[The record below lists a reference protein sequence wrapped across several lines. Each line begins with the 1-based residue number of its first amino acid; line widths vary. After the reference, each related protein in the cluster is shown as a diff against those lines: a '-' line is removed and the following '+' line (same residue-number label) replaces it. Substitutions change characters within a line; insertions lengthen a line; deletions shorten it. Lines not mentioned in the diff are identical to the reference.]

1 MQVTFGMYLDGAPW
15 SHKEVSSGE
24 VQVGPLGLLSLLE
37 TKLGLTG
44 PVVHPAVRIDQYMH
58 RMKLQDHPDKW
69 FHTSFN
75 ADAWSTAK
83 QMLAWRDELVEAGW
97 TGGTDESMSL
107 RLRAL
112 AELEGTDLPLAMG
125 KEDRLQEVLRR
136 LKSIDS
142 IAIAHIYLQED
153 FELLPPVWKKLF
165 DQLQDMGVRINVVT
179 AIQQRQRPPSNLE
192 SVQTIL
198 LGKGHATTI
207 KDNDDSLLLI
217 KASDEWEAAENLALW
232 LAAGEENNQAV
243 TIICGSDTGV
253 LDQALERHGFPQL
266 GSSEHSQWRASLQVL
281 PLVLANAWKPVDVLR
296 LVELLSLP
304 LAPVPG
310 YAARHLLRA
319 LRKEPGVSGTAWQK
333 ALESIADVFKKNAD
347 KKRTPAG
354 FVAQLDGLLA
364 KDRYLPDSGIPE
376 EKLKERCQW
385 VVEWLAWR
393 IEKDPFLAEAV
404 SHCREMQKLAEG
416 KGNIPRVAVERMLD
430 SVIGVGGTAPDRFE
444 QAAPWQ
450 VVRHPGKIIKPC
462 KTVIW
467 WDFID
472 PLTRASVYWSK
483 SEREDLLKL
492 GIELEDSRTFRN
504 REAIAWMRGFQ
515 HAEDH
520 FLMFY
525 PRNMYGG
532 VVYHHPFWDE
542 IRNGAIKAQPDMHED
557 DITACLIRECKDIQ
571 DKGRWKLAERTITL
585 QMAKSKALKT
595 MSAFYEIPK
604 DTITMPASISYS
616 QMSTMIACP
625 MKWVLQYHAGL
636 SLPDTQIVPSG
647 NQMIGTF
654 CHRIVQELYFEPVK
668 DWTPEE
674 AETRAGE
681 LYDSLVGSMASE
693 LLLEG
698 NELENIRYKSA
709 IVTAVRELVT
719 AISRLNLAVEKS
731 EERLEGNLDGI
742 PFTGYA
748 DLLLRDKEGN
758 PFILDM
764 KWSGSSRYRREEVEQ
779 GDALQLA
786 TYSWLLKAANLESM
800 VHSAYF
806 MLAQGELLSDSDL
819 LQDEAL
825 PSEYTHEE
833 IWEMG
838 VKSWNQCVIALS
850 SGRVEAGGVKVR
862 LLRDSEGIKEDK
874 IQENL
879 KSECVDRGMLYQRP
893 LTLQKWYKGE
903 DGEWKTTYSLGLN
916 DIFKAILCLIKSY
929 EYMLMGGEEAEAVNF
944 GS

>member
-1 MQVTFGMYLDGAPW
+1 MQITFGMYLDGVLW
-15 SHKEVSSGE
+15 SQKRASFGE

-44 PVVHPAVRIDQYMH
+44 PVIHPAVRIDQYMH
-58 RMKLQDHPDKW
+58 RMELQDHPDKW

-97 TGGTDESMSL
+97 RGETDESMSP
-107 RLRAL
+107 RLQAL
-112 AELEGTDLPLAMG
+112 AEFEKTDLPLAMG
-125 KEDRLQEVLRR
+125 QEDRLREVLRQ
-136 LKSIDS
+136 LKRIDS
-142 IAIAHIYLQED
+142 ISIAHIYLQED
-153 FELLPPVWKKLF
+153 FNLLPPVWKKLF
-165 DQLQDMGVRINVVT
+165 DQLRDLGVPIHFAT
-179 AIQQRQRPPSNLE
+179 AIQDRKQPSSNLA

-198 LGKGHATTI
+198 SGKTHSTSI
-207 KDNDDSLLLI
+207 KDNDDSLLLV
-217 KASDEWEAAENLALW
+217 KVSDEWEAAENLALW
-232 LAAGEENNQAV
+232 LAAEEGNNQEG
-243 TIICGSDTGV
+243 TIICGSDTDV
-253 LDQALERHGFPQL
+253 LDQALERHGLPQL
-266 GSSEHSQWRASLQVL
+266 GSSESSQWRASLQVL
-281 PLVLANAWKPVDVLR
+281 PLVLANVWKPVDLYR
-296 LVELLSLP
+296 LVELLSLT

-319 LRKEPGVSGTAWQK
+319 LSKEPGVSGNAWNN
-333 ALESIADVFKKNAD
+333 ALETISEEYKEKENNKNSVG
-347 KKRTPAG
+347 KKRTPAE
-354 FVAQLDGLLA
+354 FVAQLDSFLG
-364 KDRYLPDSGIPE
+364 KDRYYPDSGIPE

-385 VVEWLAWR
+385 VIEWLAWR
-393 IEKDPFLAEAV
+393 IEKAPFLAEAV

-430 SVIGVGGTAPDRFE
+430 SIIGVGGTAPDRFE

-450 VVRHPGKIIKPC
+450 VVRHLGQIIKPC
-462 KTVIW
+462 KTAIW

-483 SEREDLLKL
+483 SEREELLKL

-525 PRNMYGG
+525 PGNMYGEA
-532 VVYHHPFWDE
+532 VYHHPFWDE

-557 DITACLIRECKDIQ
+557 DITGCLIREHKDIQ
-571 DKGRWKLAERTITL
+571 DKGRWKLAARSIKL
-585 QMAKSKALKT
+585 QKAKSKTLKA
-595 MSAFYEIPK
+595 MAASYEIPK

-636 SLPDTQIVPSG
+636 SLPDTQTFPSG

-654 CHRIVQELYFEPVK
+654 CHRIVQELYSEPIQQLR
-668 DWTPEE
+668 PEE
-674 AETRAGE
+674 AEKRTGE

-698 NELENIRYKSA
+698 NELDNIRYKSA
-709 IVTAVRELVT
+709 IVNAVRELVT
-719 AISRLNLAVEKS
+719 AISKLDLLVERS
-731 EERLEGNLDGI
+731 EERLEGSLDGI

-764 KWSGSSRYRREEVEQ
+764 KWSGSSRYRKEEVEQ
-779 GDALQLA
+779 GEALQLA
-786 TYSWLLKAANLESM
+786 TYSWLLKSANPESM

-819 LQDEAL
+819 LQEEAL
-825 PSEYTHEE
+825 VSKYTREE

-838 VKSWNQCVIALS
+838 VKSWNQCVIDLN
-850 SGRVEAGGVKVR
+850 SGRVEAGGVKLR
-862 LLRDSEGIKEDK
+862 LIGESEGIKEDK
-874 IQENL
+874 IKQNL
-879 KSECVDRGMLYQRP
+879 KSECVARGMLYQGP
-893 LTLQKWYKGE
+893 LCGFCDFSVLCGMKG
-903 DGEWKTTYSLGLN
+903 TVS
-916 DIFKAILCLIKSY
+916 
-929 EYMLMGGEEAEAVNF
+929 
-944 GS
+944 

>member
-1 MQVTFGMYLDGAPW
+1 MQITFGMYLDGAPW
-15 SHKEVSSGE
+15 SQKQASSGE

-44 PVVHPAVRIDQYMH
+44 PEVHAAVRIDQFMH
-58 RMKLQDHPDKW
+58 RMELQDHPDKW

-83 QMLAWRDELVEAGW
+83 QMLTWRDELIEAGW
-97 TGGTDESMSL
+97 TGEADESMSL
-107 RLRAL
+107 RLQAL
-112 AELEGTDLPLAMG
+112 AELEKTDLPLDMG
-125 KEDRLQEVLRR
+125 REDRIHEVLKK
-136 LKSIDS
+136 LKSINS
-142 IAIAHIYLQED
+142 IPISHIYLQED
-153 FELLPPVWKKLF
+153 SNLLPPVWKKLF
-165 DQLQDMGVRINVVT
+165 DQFRDMGVSFHFVT
-179 AIQQRQRPPSNLE
+179 AIQDRKKPSSNLV

-198 LGKGHATTI
+198 SGKTHSTSI
-207 KDNDDSLLLI
+207 KENDESLVLI

-232 LAAGEENNQAV
+232 LSTEGDNNQEV
-243 TIICGSDTGV
+243 TIICGSDTDV
-253 LDQALERHGFPQL
+253 LDQALERHGLPQL
-266 GSSEHSQWRASLQVL
+266 GSSQSTQWRASLQIL
-281 PLVLANAWKPVDVLR
+281 PLVIANAWTPVDLYR
-296 LVELLSLP
+296 LVELLSSP
-304 LAPVPG
+304 LAPVPR

-319 LRKEPGVSGTAWQK
+319 LAKEPGVSGDAWNK
-333 ALESIADVFKKNAD
+333 ALEAIANGHKEKADNKNSANKK
-347 KKRTPAG
+347 KTPAEFIG
-354 FVAQLDGLLA
+354 ELNSFLVI
-364 KDRYLPDSGIPE
+364 DRYSPDSGIPE

-385 VVEWLAWR
+385 VIEWLAWR
-393 IEKDPFLAEAV
+393 IENDPFLADAV
-404 SHCREMQKLAEG
+404 SHCREMQKLVEG

-450 VVRHPGKIIKPC
+450 VVRHPGQITKSCKI
-462 KTVIW
+462 VIW

-472 PLTRASVYWSK
+472 PLIKASVYWSK

-492 GIELEDSRTFRN
+492 GVELEDSRTYRS
-504 REAIAWMRGFQ
+504 REAVAWMRGFQ

-525 PRNMYGG
+525 PANIYGE

-542 IRNGAIKAQPDMHED
+542 VRNGAIKAQPDMNED
-557 DITACLIRECKDIQ
+557 GIIACLIRDCKDLQ
-571 DKGRWKLAERTITL
+571 DKNRWKLAGRAITL
-585 QMAKSKALKT
+585 QKVKSTALKK
-595 MSAFYEIPK
+595 MEAFYEIPK
-604 DTITMPASISYS
+604 NKIIIPESISYS

-636 SLPDTQIVPSG
+636 SLPETQMVPSG

-654 CHRIVQELYFEPVK
+654 CHRIVQELYSEPVQQL
-668 DWTPEE
+668 TPEE
-674 AETRAGE
+674 AEKRAGD
-681 LYDSLVGSMASE
+681 LYDSLVGSMAAE

-698 NELENIRYKSA
+698 NELDNIRYKSA
-709 IVTAVRELVT
+709 IVTAVRELVS
-719 AISRLNLAVEKS
+719 AISRFDLTVEKS

-764 KWSGSSRYRREEVEQ
+764 KWSGSSRYRKEEVEQ

-786 TYSWLLKAANLESM
+786 TYSWLLKSANPESI

-825 PSEYTHEE
+825 TSKYTREE

-838 VKSWNQCVIALS
+838 VKSWKRCVTDLKN
-850 SGRVEAGGVKVR
+850 GRVEAGGVKVR
-862 LLRDSEGIKEDK
+862 LIEESEGIKEEK
-874 IQENL
+874 IKENI
-879 KSECVDRGMLYQRP
+879 KSECITMGMLYQEP
-893 LTLQKWYKGE
+893 LCGFCDFSVLCGMKG
-903 DGEWKTTYSLGLN
+903 TVS
-916 DIFKAILCLIKSY
+916 
-929 EYMLMGGEEAEAVNF
+929 
-944 GS
+944 